1 MVNRLDMDKK
11 QGIHQLLASGMP
23 KRQIARTLGV
33 NRKSIDRELAIISSK
48 GATPSEALTAQA
60 LTGSEDSKG
69 AKALT
74 GSGEVQPIVA
84 AEVLA
89 PKEESNLPPGSRSK
103 CAKFHDLIVAKL
115 EQGLTSQRIHQ
126 DLVREHGFDDKYHSV
141 RRYVNSLALPKKPRF
156 DAWKSHQAKRCKW
169 TMAWAL
175 DAWITKASFERPIS
189 FDWS

>member
-1 MVNRLDMDKK
+1 MRVSSEHIIGSWAVVNRLDMDKK
-11 QGIHQLLASGMP
+11 QGIHQLLAAGMP

-33 NRKSIDRELAIISSK
+33 NRKSIDRELALISSK
-48 GATPSEALTAQA
+48 GATPPEALTAQA

-141 RRYVNSLALPKKPRF
+141 RRYVNSLATSKEQE
-156 DAWKSHQAKRCKW
+156 HQGTGAAYCVCSSVW
-169 TMAWAL
+169 
-175 DAWITKASFERPIS
+175 
-189 FDWS
+189 

>member
-33 NRKSIDRELAIISSK
+33 NRKSIVNWRSFLQK

-103 CAKFHDLIVAKL
+103 CASAMRLMKPCRNANVIDGCKLTVRFVPGTQRSTPLRQCLNPLLATFHISK
-115 EQGLTSQRIHQ
+115 RIH
-126 DLVREHGFDDKYHSV
+126 
-141 RRYVNSLALPKKPRF
+141 
-156 DAWKSHQAKRCKW
+156 HQK
-169 TMAWAL
+169 
-175 DAWITKASFERPIS
+175 
-189 FDWS
+189 